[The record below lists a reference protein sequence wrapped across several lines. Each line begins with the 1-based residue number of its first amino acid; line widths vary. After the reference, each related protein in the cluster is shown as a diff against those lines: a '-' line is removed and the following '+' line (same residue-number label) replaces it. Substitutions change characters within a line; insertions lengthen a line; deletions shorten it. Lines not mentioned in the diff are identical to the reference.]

1 MLRLVEEGTLS
12 LDARARVL
20 LWNVLSDTTEGA
32 WPMVELLDSTLVGG
46 GRDTDARVG
55 VLRRPV
61 TDCPSSGILRSTL
74 TERASMRRSL
84 PAIALVALL
93 SLLAACGGGD
103 DGDTDTDAAASGD
116 ESSTTGEGVCAQS
129 DATDLLA
136 EICDKGTLTVSTDP
150 AYPPQSSLNEQTG
163 EYEGFDIDV
172 ATEIANRLG
181 VDVAWEAP
189 AWDVI
194 TAGSWNG
201 RWDTTVGSMTPTN
214 DRQEVLYF
222 TEPYNFTPAVVVVPA
237 DDESVIDLTTDLDGK
252 KIGVCSG
259 CTYDQFLTK
268 DLAIDG
274 YEFDF
279 VIDDAEISGY
289 DTDTTALQDLAN
301 GRLDAVITSVTT
313 AQGYIDAGNPVKIVG
328 DPVFYEPLAVGFDK
342 SSDPASQGLFEAVDA
357 IVADLHE
364 DGTLTALSEEWY
376 GLDLTTQ
383 Q

>member
-1 MLRLVEEGTLS
+1 ML
-12 LDARARVL
+12 AA
-20 LWNVLSDTTEGA
+20 
-32 WPMVELLDSTLVGG
+32 
-46 GRDTDARVG
+46 
-55 VLRRPV
+55 
-61 TDCPSSGILRSTL
+61 
-74 TERASMRRSL
+74 
-84 PAIALVALL
+84 
-93 SLLAACGGGD
+93 LLAACGGGD
-103 DGDTDTDAAASGD
+103 DDAKDDSGSSDEPAAA
-116 ESSTTGEGVCAQS
+116 EGEGVCAG
-129 DATDLLA
+129 DVTDLLA
-136 EICDKGTLTVSTDP
+136 EICEKGTLTVSTDP
-150 AYPPQSSLNEQTG
+150 AYPPQSSLNEQTN

-172 ATEIANRLG
+172 ATEIAHRLG

-222 TEPYNFTPAVVVVPA
+222 TKPYNYTPAVVVVAA
-237 DDESVIDLTTDLDGK
+237 DDEEVTDLSTDLDGK
-252 KIGVCSG
+252 KIGVCGG
-259 CTYDQFLTK
+259 CTYEQFLNK
-268 DLAIDG
+268 DLRIDG
-274 YEFDF
+274 YTFDF
-279 VIDDAEISGY
+279 IIDDAEVAGY

-328 DPVFYEPLAVGFDK
+328 DPVFYEPLSVGFDK
-342 SSDPASQGLFEAVDA
+342 SSDPSSESLYEAVDQ
-357 IVADLHE
+357 IVADMHD